1 MPIPPPLA
9 GDVLVVSPHLDDAVL
24 SCETLVGRAA
34 PLDVLTVCT
43 ARPPTPM
50 VTEWDT
56 LSGFRDSDEAMEV
69 RLLEDEA
76 ALAGT
81 PHRRQHLGLLDHQY
95 LAGGARTPED
105 AAALTAWVDAWL
117 TAHADGLVLLP
128 TATGLLPDP
137 PPPRR
142 PLVVRAARRLARAG
156 LRAGRDGIRLVRA
169 ALARGEAP
177 PDGEPST
184 AGGAG
189 VNPDH
194 RWVRDTLT
202 EHLTQH
208 LSEQQAGLGR
218 GGAGRFGYYEDVPYG
233 SARPG
238 QDEVDGLVQ
247 RHGFA
252 VERLEGPVDR
262 VAKARRIACY
272 ATQVAPLRF
281 GPHGLDEPE
290 GLPELERYWL
300 ADARRAPRDGA
311 PTWPPEVVLPP

>member
-1 MPIPPPLA
+1 MPLPPPLT

-24 SCETLVGRAA
+24 SCETLIGRAG
-34 PLDVLTVCT
+34 PLDVLTVST
-43 ARPPTPM
+43 ARPTTVM

-81 PHRRQHLGLLDHQY
+81 PHRRQHLGLLDQQY
-95 LAGGARTPED
+95 LPRGERPPED
-105 AAALTAWVDAWL
+105 AATLTAWVDAWL
-117 TAHADGLVLLP
+117 TEHEGGLVLLP

-156 LRAGRDGIRLVRA
+156 LEAGLEAGHGGIRLVRA
-169 ALARGEAP
+169 ALSRGEARRTA
-177 PDGEPST
+177 EPST
-184 AGGAG
+184 IEPPAIGGAG

-202 EHLTQH
+202 EHLAGR
-208 LSEQQAGLGR
+208 LNGRLAGLGR
-218 GGAGRFGYYEDVPYG
+218 GGSARFGYYEDVPYG

-238 QDEVDGLVQ
+238 QDEIDGLVE

-252 VERLEGPVDR
+252 VQRLEVPVDR

-272 ATQVAPLRF
+272 ATQIAPLRF

-300 ADARRAPRDGA
+300 
-311 PTWPPEVVLPP
+311 T

>member
-1 MPIPPPLA
+1 MPFPPPLA

-81 PHRRQHLGLLDHQY
+81 AHRRQHLGLLDHQY
-95 LAGGARTPED
+95 LAGGARAPED

-137 PPPRR
+137 PPPRQ
-142 PLVVRAARRLARAG
+142 PLVVRAALS
-156 LRAGRDGIRLVRA
+156 
-169 ALARGEAP
+169 RGEAR

-184 AGGAG
+184 TGGAG

-202 EHLTQH
+202 DHLTGRPA
-208 LSEQQAGLGR
+208 EQQAGLGR
-218 GGAGRFGYYEDVPYG
+218 GGSVRFGYYEDVPYG

-252 VERLEGPVDR
+252 VERLEVPVDR

-300 ADARRAPRDGA
+300 
-311 PTWPPEVVLPP
+311 T